1 MTTKK
6 AKTLDEHMAVIAQEL
21 TKAALDYDLCDT
33 FYDVVNTLNKKLET
47 PLPVETP
54 VRGYIV
60 EVRTVIALPKK
71 PTKAQELEIERL
83 VKEASLNISAA
94 MNNGV
99 ALEDAN
105 ADGDSEVDLYT
116 MPGRVKKAVT
126 NG

>member
-21 TKAALDYDLCDT
+21 TKAARDNDLCDA

-54 VRGYIV
+54 VRGSILDV
-60 EVRTVIALPKK
+60 HTVIALPKK
-71 PTKAQELEIERL
+71 PTRAQEREIERL

-105 ADGDSEVDLYT
+105 DGDSALYMYAMT
-116 MPGRVKKAVT
+116 GRVKKAVT